1 MNDSTLHSGTPNASH
16 ERPTSSSAHG
26 TRDAGPADAST
37 THGSADGSSH
47 PASQPSSH
55 SSSHPSLHNKETLEA
70 LRAIPLFS
78 RVSEDDLEEIASL
91 LIERR
96 FPKNSTVVE
105 EGLPGDYMYVI
116 REGRVKV
123 TKASDDGREKIMN
136 FLEAGSFFGDM
147 SLLANDVRSASV
159 KTLEPARLLALSR
172 RAFISLLRQ
181 SPDLS
186 LAVIEELTNRLR
198 DTNEQASSLSF
209 QGVKE
214 RTRGLF
220 ERIARA
226 EGAAEGRRLT
236 PALTH
241 QQIADMIGTS
251 RETVTRA
258 VKQLKDEGWLDQVG
272 KRYVIPD

>member
-1 MNDSTLHSGTPNASH
+1 MNESV
-16 ERPTSSSAHG
+16 
-26 TRDAGPADAST
+26 TRR
-37 THGSADGSSH
+37 
-47 PASQPSSH
+47 
-55 SSSHPSLHNKETLEA
+55 KEALES

-78 RVSEDDLEEIASL
+78 RVNDVDLEDIASH

-96 FPKNSTVVE
+96 FTKNSTVVE

-123 TKASDDGREKIMN
+123 TKASEDGREKIMN
-136 FLEAGSFFGDM
+136 FMEAGGFFGDM
-147 SLLANDVRSASV
+147 ALLSNEVRSASV
-159 KTLEPARLLALSR
+159 KTLEPSRLLALSR
-172 RAFISLLRQ
+172 RDFIDLLRQ
-181 SPDLS
+181 SPDLA
-186 LAVIEELTNRLR
+186 LAVIEELTVRLR
-198 DTNEQASSLSF
+198 ETSEQASSLSF
-209 QGVKE
+209 QGVKQ

-220 ERIARA
+220 ERISRSEPA
-226 EGAAEGRRLT
+226 ESDQRLT

-258 VKQLKDEGWLDQVG
+258 IKQLKQEGWLAQQG